1 MDKRKIIEWHPAF
14 EASIQIEF
22 ENEIEK
28 MTFEPEHL
36 LSKQPMRIDELVIKI
51 RGEEKIQKNIGR
63 IFRKH
68 NIIEYKS
75 PDDYLTINDFYKVY
89 GYCCFY
95 QSDTEH
101 VCEIKPEELTITFIC
116 NHYPVK
122 MLQSIAEDREIYAVK
137 REEGIY
143 DLLGDPFPMQL
154 ILIYELTKEKNY
166 WLQSL
171 RSNITDPEE
180 IRNLAEHY
188 EEYQDEVLYSDIM
201 NAIVNANWNMFEEEK
216 AMCKCEALRRLFEPD
231 IQAAAEAA
239 AKNATDNMRKQDIS
253 ICIGRFRKMQISRNE
268 VVKIIAED
276 YSMNEKEAQNC
287 VDECWTA

>member
-1 MDKRKIIEWHPAF
+1 MRVD
-14 EASIQIEF
+14 
-22 ENEIEK
+22 
-28 MTFEPEHL
+28 L
-36 LSKQPMRIDELVIKI
+36 LIKKDRDFVI
-51 RGEEKIQKNIGR
+51 RKNIGQ
-63 IFRKH
+63 IFRTY
-68 NIIEYKS
+68 NFLEYKA
-75 PDDYLTINDFYKVY
+75 PDDYISVDDFYKVY
-89 GYCCFY
+89 AYACKY
-95 QSDTEH
+95 IADTGSTG
-101 VCEIKPEELTITFIC
+101 EIAPREVTITFIC
-116 NHYPVK
+116 NHYPAK
-122 MLQSIAEDREIYAVK
+122 MLQSVAEDRGIYAVK

-154 ILIYELTKEKNY
+154 IITHELTKEKNY

-231 IQAAAEAA
+231 IQAAAQAAAEAA
-239 AKNATDNMRKQDIS
+239 AEAATKTATEQRLKQDIS
-253 ICIGRFRKMQISRNE
+253 ICIGRFRKMRISRNE

>member
-1 MDKRKIIEWHPAF
+1 M
-14 EASIQIEF
+14 
-22 ENEIEK
+22 
-28 MTFEPEHL
+28 
-36 LSKQPMRIDELVIKI
+36 
-51 RGEEKIQKNIGR
+51 
-63 IFRKH
+63 
-68 NIIEYKS
+68 EYKA
-75 PDDYLTINDFYKVY
+75 PDDYISVDDFYKVY
-89 GYCCFY
+89 AYACKY
-95 QSDTEH
+95 IADTGSTG
-101 VCEIKPEELTITFIC
+101 EIAPREVTITFIC
-116 NHYPVK
+116 NHYPAK
-122 MLQSIAEDREIYAVK
+122 MLQSVEEDRGIYAVK

-143 DLLGDPFPMQL
+143 DLLGDSFPMQL
-154 ILIYELTKEKNY
+154 IITHELTKEKNY

-239 AKNATDNMRKQDIS
+239 TKTATEQRLKQDIS